1 MLPKKN
7 LKSVKINDTPYGN
20 AERIGN
26 TLNILKGGTEF
37 PKAVNYEDIDISFK
51 EFVVEDI
58 AKQMKTALFPVYTL
72 YSNQRFS
79 EYSQTWEHTD
89 NDGNLIMDFITINR
103 DSDPKS
109 GNNQGGYWNIPGN
122 RKYPMLIRDVL
133 DDNGTESYEVFSM
146 KQPFCVDLSYRINVM
161 TITYENINRFNA
173 IINDLFKS
181 RQHYIRPNG
190 HAMPIVVDSINDQ
203 TEYGVQDKRFF
214 VQSVTVNVMAY
225 IINEEDYSI
234 QRFPKR
240 IIVSGIGDS
249 RRPKPTVDIEE
260 DEGNGV
266 RNKKLD
272 VTMSFPPYEEYVTF
286 TIDTDMNIETIN
298 TDNIRNYR
306 ISVNGTPY
314 FVRKGFKAKENDEI
328 KVKISKYDIT
338 ESSTMTFNG
347 YDPNETYIERYAP
360 EDVREEQTKSESII
374 VE

>member
-7 LKSVKINDTPYGN
+7 LKSVRLNDTPYGN

-26 TLNILKGGTEF
+26 TLNILKEGTEF

-72 YSNQRFS
+72 Y
-79 EYSQTWEHTD
+79 
-89 NDGNLIMDFITINR
+89 
-103 DSDPKS
+103 SDPKS

-161 TITYENINRFNA
+161 TITYENINRFNN
-173 IINDLFKS
+173 IINDVFKS

-240 IIVSGIGDS
+240 IIISGIGDS
-249 RRPKPTVDIEE
+249 KRPKPTVDIEE
-260 DEGNGV
+260 DEDNGV

-314 FVRKGFKAKENDEI
+314 FVKKGFKVKENDEI

-338 ESSTMTFNG
+338 ETSTMTFNG
-347 YDPNETYIERYAP
+347 YDPNETYIEGYTP